1 MVFGDAT
8 PRQCQ
13 RDFSKLVGS
22 RRGWGLFV
30 VQRNLSVRC
39 SIVAQPTSKSSEV
52 DNTLMKCLVFGS
64 VSAPGLESHD
74 RSEDPMSKAHNTEG
88 IYVQCMYVYFFC

>member
-1 MVFGDAT
+1 
-8 PRQCQ
+8 
-13 RDFSKLVGS
+13 
-22 RRGWGLFV
+22 
-30 VQRNLSVRC
+30 
-39 SIVAQPTSKSSEV
+39 
-52 DNTLMKCLVFGS
+52 MKCLVFGS